1 MENVEELI
9 QHIDTNLWE
18 FNSDIVYKIKDI
30 CLKNYNYKPR
40 FNEVNVIIHEWQHK
54 TNNTILTLDVVR
66 QFICNDLFE
75 LMSGLQHKY
84 LSDSQQLKSFF
95 HKGLVEAR
103 DNRHEIYQ
111 RKIKKVAEICLF
123 LRKDLFIIFVDN
135 YRNGYL
141 N

>member
-9 QHIDTNLWE
+9 QHIDTNLLE
-18 FNSDIVYKIKDI
+18 FNTDIVYKIKDI

-75 LMSGLQHKY
+75 LMSGLQNKY
-84 LSDSQQLKSFF
+84 LSDSQYYEPS
-95 HKGLVEAR
+95 
-103 DNRHEIYQ
+103 DSNHEIFQ
-111 RKIKKVAEICLF
+111 RKIKKIAEICIL
-123 LRKDLFIIFVDN
+123 LRKDDIFRTFVDN